1 MSSQTKEKK
10 ESTNNTT
17 EGKNSAGENR
27 GKFNTSSGV
36 VNAIQTVGDAVQP
49 FVPLFSM
56 VTNIVQQLSQ
66 IYENAKCNQKICL
79 VLVER
84 VEIAQYAVKSLQR
97 QKQANEEKFRN
108 QKYYYAFVRF
118 VNVLENIKKFAKE
131 ITQLSCFQ
139 KFINANAIKDAFDK
153 NIKEFED
160 VCSDL
165 HFTIAMYDV
174 ERREQEAKNV
184 AEDIDV
190 LNKSMNEVKSN
201 LKVVMNE
208 VAALASSMEN
218 LNIQASRS
226 AGRATT
232 MRTPLNEA
240 YKAPTVDPNQLN
252 EPFASDDNVR
262 GSRKTVVKKL
272 FRGLEVA
279 CKKVP
284 NIENNDTAQSQK
296 GQTEL
301 IILLKLGTLCPNV
314 VTFYGLSKVDN
325 NDVMVFNWTSYGN
338 LKEMY
343 TKYEIK
349 WPLKLKFARDICNGL
364 VFVHQCNILHHDV
377 RCENI
382 LITDSHEA
390 KLSNFELSRTVQGL
404 SAEVKNLLDIV
415 RWLAP
420 EKMRVTKGGAEQR
433 YNHQCEMFSFGML
446 LWELCHQRIPY
457 KDMNSVTA
465 IQEHVMSKKRE
476 TLKIAL
482 CPLEIPNEL
491 AKIIKKA
498 WQDEPSA
505 RPSDLEVQLK
515 LKELYERFQ
524 ETSPQIRPKDP
535 HCDIEIPYVELT
547 ESEIEM
553 PCDLTD
559 YSIPPIQT
567 LMPFEDG
574 IKEHKAKNYK
584 VSWECFVGHA
594 DLGNNVAKYW
604 KGYYLLTGLNG
615 QKNPEAA
622 LRLFKEAADN
632 GVADAQLRYAFALIE
647 NKSKNVAEIMKYMMM
662 AADYENSTALFN
674 LGDIYWNGKLGIP
687 IDKEKAESYTRLAA
701 LKNQPKAIALL
712 EQINAEKMKKT

>member
-139 KFINANAIKDAFDK
+139 KFINANAIKDVFDK

-314 VTFYGLSKVDN
+314 VTFYGLSK
-325 NDVMVFNWTSYGN
+325 
-338 LKEMY
+338 
-343 TKYEIK
+343 
-349 WPLKLKFARDICNGL
+349 
-364 VFVHQCNILHHDV
+364 
-377 RCENI
+377 
-382 LITDSHEA
+382 ITDSHEA

-482 CPLEIPNEL
+482 CPSEIPNEL

-712 EQINAEKMKKT
+712 EQINAEKMKKS